1 MMSLFFPSRFTF
13 LILIVIYSNFAVSK
27 MHSHRRSNDEDVPK
41 DVFGETPDVQID
53 EATKSALISY
63 VGRRLAAQPVKIR
76 GDIEVTCFTY
86 DGIDA
91 IKEALLAGEGMGTK
105 DMPLK
110 IKLIA
115 PPMYAFT
122 CTTVMKEAGL
132 ELMNAAIAVIS
143 DKVKAKG

>member
-1 MMSLFFPSRFTF
+1 
-13 LILIVIYSNFAVSK
+13 